1 MPLIASQRITL
12 PVPDLSQPS
21 ASNEQL
27 EATAAADQTLVPNYL
42 TANLTAVSLSDDHG
56 ADDQRVDSVENPVA
70 ESVEADIEQSAQP
83 QIEMQRFLTNSQLPP
98 CAVTPEAVYF
108 LGKTVAMRVT
118 TDAEGQ
124 VMQTV
129 TEKSSQNLAY
139 DELASCLV
147 KNWSFKPAIAHGQ
160 PAKSD
165 GLVVQIT
172 IDRN

>member
-1 MPLIASQRITL
+1 
-12 PVPDLSQPS
+12 
-21 ASNEQL
+21 
-27 EATAAADQTLVPNYL
+27 
-42 TANLTAVSLSDDHG
+42 
-56 ADDQRVDSVENPVA
+56 
-70 ESVEADIEQSAQP
+70 
-83 QIEMQRFLTNSQLPP
+83 
-98 CAVTPEAVYF
+98 
-108 LGKTVAMRVT
+108 MRVT